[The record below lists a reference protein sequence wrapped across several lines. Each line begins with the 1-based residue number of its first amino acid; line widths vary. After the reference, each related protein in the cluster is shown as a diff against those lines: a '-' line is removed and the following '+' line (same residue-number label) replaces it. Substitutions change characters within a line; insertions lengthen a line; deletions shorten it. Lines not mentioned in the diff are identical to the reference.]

1 MGANMSVMTRRM
13 ACAAGAAAIFGASG
27 VVAKTNLGKGAGGF
41 SPEGLASIQAPALK
55 AIASGDLPGVVTL
68 VWRKG
73 QLTEI
78 QTAGLRD
85 IERKLPMQR
94 GTIFCI
100 ASMSKPV
107 TVAAALTLVEQGRV
121 RLEDPIT
128 KWAPEFADMRVLRR
142 PDGPLDDTY
151 PAPREITIEDLMTHR
166 SGLSYSFL
174 APGPLGRELMQK
186 IGMGIESPL
195 TPDEWMKTLAAL
207 PLAYAPGERF
217 NYGHSIDVLGFILG
231 RVAGTSLRRVMREQL
246 FIPLRM
252 TDTDFWIPPAT
263 RNRAAVVYSSPAS
276 GSFTAVSIASFVGT
290 APPAYTSGGQGLV
303 STVDDYLT
311 FARMLLRGGEADGVR
326 VLKPETVRLMTRNH
340 LTRAQ
345 RQIPFMG
352 MPFWRGQGFGLGISV
367 ITDPAQH
374 AWMGAGEAGAFGWP
388 GAFGGWWQTDP
399 AEDMALLWLQH
410 TLPAPPGPGTLAAA
424 ARTPGAVATVAFQ
437 KAVYTALPV

>member
-1 MGANMSVMTRRM
+1 M
-13 ACAAGAAAIFGASG
+13 ACAAGAAAVFGASG
-27 VVAKTNLGKGAGGF
+27 AFAQMKSGKGAGGF
-41 SPEGLASIQAPALK
+41 SPEGLANVQAPALN
-55 AIASGDLPGVVTL
+55 AISSGDLPGVVNL

-73 QLTEI
+73 QLSEV

-107 TVAAALTLVEQGRV
+107 TVAAALTLVEQGRL

-128 KWAPEFADMRVLRR
+128 KWAPEFAAMRVLRR

-151 PAPREITIEDLMTHR
+151 TAPRAITIEDLMTHR

-174 APGPLGRELMQK
+174 APGPLGGELMQK

-231 RVAGTSLRRVMREQL
+231 RAAGTSLRRVMREQL

-252 TDTDFWIPPAT
+252 ADTDFWIPPAT
-263 RNRAAVVYSSPAS
+263 RDRAAVIYSSPAS
-276 GSFTAVSIASFVGT
+276 GKFTAVSIGGFVGH

-311 FARMLLRGGEADGVR
+311 FARMLLGGGEVDGVR
-326 VLKPETVRLMTRNH
+326 VLKPKTVRLMTRNH
-340 LTRAQ
+340 LTAAQ
-345 RQIPFMG
+345 QLIPFMG
-352 MPFWRGQGFGLGISV
+352 MPFWRGQGFGLGVSV
-367 ITDPAQH
+367 ITDPEKQ
-374 AWMGAGEAGAFGWP
+374 AWMGAGSEGAFGWP
-388 GAFGGWWQTDP
+388 GAFGTWWQADP
-399 AEDMALLWLQH
+399 AQDMVMIYLIQNSMPLDPGSAAELATGQRMGGRVAL
-410 TLPAPPGPGTLAAA
+410 PI
-424 ARTPGAVATVAFQ
+424 FQ
-437 KAVYTALPV
+437 KLVYAAL